1 MIETKYTILTVHKD
15 NYDERICLRIEDD
28 EQVGGILNLVWMT
41 EKETEKLIGELQKQV
56 EELKTKRQRLDE
68 VIRTT
73 DFSSLYREFEQR
85 YNKYPVQMSCSEAF
99 GRALSEGLIDQDVYD
114 AAFKFYKRLWNY
126 VGD

>member
-28 EQVGGILNLVWMT
+28 EQVGGILNLIWMT

-73 DFSSLYREFEQR
+73 DLSSLYREFEQR
-85 YNKYPVQMSCSEAF
+85 YNKYPVQMSCCEAF

-114 AAFKFYKRLWNY
+114 AAFKFYKRLWYY